1 MAAELDKLLETLSA
15 FIYLGKHDE
24 IEKVKMKQSI
34 YDECTEMHKMSITVD
49 EDVTTIFG
57 VPIEI
62 DDSIVN
68 EYEIILKCG

>member
-15 FIYLGKHDE
+15 
-24 IEKVKMKQSI
+24 
-34 YDECTEMHKMSITVD
+34 MHKTSITVD